1 MFNLRKEVKLVLVVF
16 TILFSIYLG
25 IKRSNLD
32 KLFVQTDAK
41 IDMSVANKIFEN
53 SFNKNKIRFEYQV
66 KDLKEMDSFLSKIN
80 KTENTNTLY
89 SEIRG
94 NYNLVVFEVPVD
106 TTDLL
111 LIKLRSIAGITN
123 ENIQRSGINIENTD
137 LKENLNNNQIAKR
150 RIQNLISNS
159 VSPDRIIR
167 FRSQLDIIQTKI
179 DSLSIQ
185 EDIQKHNAEFDVIM
199 LSATRSMNGTAA
211 LRKGMSIFMLTTIAS
226 LILLIIGLIICY
238 YIFILMYK
246 LMLAFGIKTAK
257 GSSRSSYN
265 YYYNKKGYGR
275 KTKRIYKD
283 KDGNVINK
291 EESEEKK

>member
-185 EDIQKHNAEFDVIM
+185 EDIQ
-199 LSATRSMNGTAA
+199 
-211 LRKGMSIFMLTTIAS
+211 
-226 LILLIIGLIICY
+226 
-238 YIFILMYK
+238 
-246 LMLAFGIKTAK
+246 
-257 GSSRSSYN
+257 
-265 YYYNKKGYGR
+265 
-275 KTKRIYKD
+275 
-283 KDGNVINK
+283 
-291 EESEEKK
+291 

>member
-1 MFNLRKEVKLVLVVF
+1 MFKLRKEMKLILVVF

-32 KLFVQTDAK
+32 KIFSQTEVK
-41 IDMSVANKIFEN
+41 VDMSAAKGIFDN
-53 SFNKNKIRFEYQV
+53 SFNLNKILFEYQV
-66 KDLKEMDSFLSKIN
+66 KDIKEMNSFLSKIT
-80 KTENTNTLY
+80 KIENTNTLY

-94 NYNLVVFEVPVD
+94 NHNLVVFEVPVE
-106 TTDLL
+106 TTDEL
-111 LIKLRSIAGITN
+111 LIKLRNIAGITN
-123 ENIQRSGINIENTD
+123 EHIQRAGIKVESID
-137 LKENLNNNQIAKR
+137 LQENLNNNLIAKR
-150 RIQNLISNS
+150 QIQNLITNS

-167 FRSQLDIIQTKI
+167 FRKQLDIIQTTI

-185 EDIQKHNAEFDVIM
+185 EEIQKHNAEFDIIM
-199 LSATRSMNGTAA
+199 LSAIRSANGTTA
-211 LRKGMSIFMLTTIAS
+211 LRRGMSIFLLTTIAS

-257 GSSRSSYN
+257 GTRPSYN

-283 KDGNVINK
+283 KDGNVIKK
-291 EESEEKK
+291 EDKE

>member
-32 KLFVQTDAK
+32 KLFVQTDVK
-41 IDMSVANKIFEN
+41 IDMSVADKIFEN
-53 SFNKNKIRFEYQV
+53 SYNQNKILFEYQV
-66 KDLKEMDSFLSKIN
+66 KDLQEINSVLSKIN

-94 NYNLVVFEVPVD
+94 NYNLTVFEVPVE
-106 TTDLL
+106 TTDIL
-111 LIKLRSIAGITN
+111 LIKLRSIAGISN
-123 ENIQRSGINIENTD
+123 ENIQRTGINIENMD

-185 EDIQKHNAEFDVIM
+185 EEIQKHNSEFDVIM
-199 LSATRSMNGTAA
+199 LSAIRSMNGTAA

-257 GSSRSSYN
+257 GSRSSYN

-283 KDGNVINK
+283 KDGNVIDK
-291 EESEEKK
+291 EDSKERK